1 MTDRWDDFDCAL
13 ATSLS
18 ELPPPE
24 ETVRA
29 VTPFRAAM
37 GKVAAG
43 LCLTCFTLELWYLQ
57 YLLPA
62 LGTILMVLGLRGLR
76 RNNRWFRICWIV
88 SIYEAILLYSFS
100 LLSATPFLGELT
112 PLPLWL
118 RGAMALGMAALLFG
132 CLWRGLGQAAAE
144 VGQPRKA
151 AAPALWALLWYAVL
165 ILLGILWPYPG
176 WGVLLLMAT
185 AFVCILRAL
194 LRLSAA
200 LDGWGYAVRAAPVKI
215 GGGKL
220 AAAYLLSL
228 AVLTAVLSLASN
240 HLPVEARPVEQTFES
255 AETAAIR
262 ADLTALGFPEEW
274 LDLLPENEIAKLSA
288 ASGCYVSPDAWGD
301 STDNG
306 VRYTD
311 IQVQTGWR
319 TFRCYHFF
327 TVDTPRSVLQNQI
340 SLSHSSYAHVSD
352 AAGQIL
358 WEKDGTAFAAE
369 LPLEKSVRTSFF
381 GDEEIDTAL
390 FSYPLFTTERQ
401 GWCVYSAVFPG
412 DWIYGVT
419 ILFYQTQALRNLY
432 PYAPL
437 PEQPIVGILNDLESQ
452 SYSTYPLEPQYA
464 EDLET

>member
-200 LDGWGYAVRAAPVKI
+200 LDGWGYAVRAAPVRI

-228 AVLTAVLSLASN
+228 VVLAAALSLASN
-240 HLPVEARPVEQTFES
+240 HLTMESRSIEQTSDS
-255 AETAAIR
+255 AEIAAIR
-262 ADLTALGFPEEW
+262 DNLTALGFPKELLE
-274 LDLLPENEIAKLSA
+274 LLPEEEIAKLSEA
-288 ASGCYVSPDAWGD
+288 DECYVNLDAWGD

-311 IQVQTGWR
+311 IQVQTGRR
-319 TFRCYHFF
+319 TSRCYHFF
-327 TVDTPRSVLQNQI
+327 TVDTPRAVLQNQFRMEPDT
-340 SLSHSSYAHVSD
+340 HAAVTD
-352 AAGQIL
+352 VAGQLL
-358 WEKDGTAFAAE
+358 WRKEETLYAAD
-369 LPLEKSVRTSFF
+369 LSLQADTSFTF
-381 GDEEIDTAL
+381 SGDTYDSFSAL
-390 FSYPLFTTERQ
+390 FSYPFGSVERR
-401 GWCVYSAVFPG
+401 GWCAYTASFS
-412 DWIYGVT
+412 DNWLYGVT
-419 ILFYQTQALRNLY
+419 ILRYQTQALRNLY

-437 PEQPIVGILNDLESQ
+437 PEQPVVGLMNDMESQ
-452 SYSTYPLEPQYA
+452 SYTTYSLSAQSPE
-464 EDLET
+464 E